1 MLSRKHILAL
11 LLVVMTLQCGMI
23 KAQRQEISYFFR
35 EIPQTSFGNP
45 AMTST
50 NNFYFS
56 VGAGNF
62 MPGFS
67 TSGLCYHDLIHTHPV
82 YPDSLQIDVAGFSSK
97 LKNNN
102 RIILGCDVDILAFGF
117 RVGKN
122 FFSYDMS
129 FVMDG
134 RLSFSKGIFDLLMY
148 GTDVASGEAALF
160 DGELIDYTAYLSNS
174 FGYAREINDRLT
186 IGVRAKVLNGL
197 VNVNTQRANVRLLFN
212 EQDEINAECDLDIRT
227 SNIAGNVVISSVT
240 QEEATQEFNVEAYQ
254 KMLEGAADN
263 IGFAFDLGATY
274 RINDAME
281 VSLSIN
287 DLGFINWKSH
297 CQSVVSV
304 NPGSQVSFE
313 GVSASIDELGNS
325 FEQYFSD
332 IVDSLKTAFDI
343 HTVESSSYRTSTP
356 MKIRAGYS
364 WRFANNNFLHAL
376 ASCKLSDGGHFEPAA
391 SLFYG
396 FHSKYFTFSA
406 GNTFNSASAFNPSFL
421 MNCHSGVFDF
431 HFGTT
436 LDIARGVSF
445 NVADLSGVSFIVG
458 ANIAIGSRP
467 YWKKID

>member
-56 VGAGNF
+56 VGAGNI

-148 GTDVASGEAALF
+148 GTVV
-160 DGELIDYTAYLSNS
+160 YLS
-174 FGYAREINDRLT
+174 GI
-186 IGVRAKVLNGL
+186 
-197 VNVNTQRANVRLLFN
+197 
-212 EQDEINAECDLDIRT
+212 AER
-227 SNIAGNVVISSVT
+227 V
-240 QEEATQEFNVEAYQ
+240 
-254 KMLEGAADN
+254 
-263 IGFAFDLGATY
+263 
-274 RINDAME
+274 
-281 VSLSIN
+281 
-287 DLGFINWKSH
+287 
-297 CQSVVSV
+297 
-304 NPGSQVSFE
+304 
-313 GVSASIDELGNS
+313 
-325 FEQYFSD
+325 
-332 IVDSLKTAFDI
+332 
-343 HTVESSSYRTSTP
+343 
-356 MKIRAGYS
+356 
-364 WRFANNNFLHAL
+364 
-376 ASCKLSDGGHFEPAA
+376 
-391 SLFYG
+391 
-396 FHSKYFTFSA
+396 
-406 GNTFNSASAFNPSFL
+406 
-421 MNCHSGVFDF
+421 
-431 HFGTT
+431 
-436 LDIARGVSF
+436 
-445 NVADLSGVSFIVG
+445 
-458 ANIAIGSRP
+458 
-467 YWKKID
+467 